1 MMALNRPKK
10 LRIGAVE
17 LDVPVFFPSVSSVKT
32 ALSPLDYVRF
42 INAIGALNGQFL
54 VSAFDL
60 CRSDSSQR
68 EVFQQELAHA
78 RGAGTVVL
86 MDSGNYESYWKEAQ
100 AIWLQ
105 EDFHRIL
112 KEFAPHLAFGFD
124 EQQPPSDSDA
134 HLRLLVERHKQ
145 DQTAA
150 GLTTIIPI
158 IHGNPEDLPHLC
170 ADFTKIS
177 DVPMIAVP
185 ERRLGD
191 GVFARA
197 RTISAIRQALDA
209 KQRYVGLHLL
219 GTGNPISMAIF
230 SVAGA
235 DSFDGLEWCQTV
247 VDHETALLF
256 HLSQA
261 DFFMAQTSWGDEGWP
276 FQPSVLAHNLEFYA
290 YWIDRLREAIHNGI
304 GIEFCRLNFPRRVF
318 VQCAAA
324 LGWEDL
330 T

>member
-1 MMALNRPKK
+1 MTPHRPKK
-10 LRIGAVE
+10 VRIGAVE

-32 ALSPLDYVRF
+32 ALPLLDYIRVL
-42 INAIGALNGQFL
+42 NALRAFNGHIL

-60 CRSDSSQR
+60 YRSDGSER
-68 EVFQQELAHA
+68 EAFQQELAHA
-78 RGAGTVVL
+78 RDAGTVVL

-100 AIWLQ
+100 ATWLHS
-105 EDFHRIL
+105 DFHQAL
-112 KEFAPHLAFGFD
+112 KEFSSPLAFGFD
-124 EQQPPSDSDA
+124 EQKPPPDQKA
-134 HLRLLVERHKQ
+134 HLLLLDECHKQ
-145 DQTAA
+145 DQAA
-150 GLTTIIPI
+150 ACLTTIIPI
-158 IHGNPEDLPHLC
+158 IHGKPEDLPYLC
-170 ADFTKIS
+170 SEFSKIS

-191 GVFARA
+191 GIFERA
-197 RTISAIRQALDA
+197 RTASAIRQALDA
-209 KQRYVGLHLL
+209 NERYVGLHLL
-219 GTGNPISMAIF
+219 GTGNPISIAIY
-230 SVAGA
+230 SITGA

-290 YWIDRLREAIHNGI
+290 DWMGRLREAIHNGM

-318 VQCAAA
+318 VQCADA
-324 LGWEDL
+324 LGWGNL
-330 T
+330 A